1 MDALGGARRRWRRS
15 VLVVVRTMWILV
27 SIVMMVAAGVAWAT
41 YQDLDTGV
49 RRSKAIPPDAARSV
63 GAMNLLVMGLTTRL
77 DLNGDPLPDDILAQL
92 QAGESDR
99 GGYNANT
106 LMLLHIPNDGSQAT
120 ALSVPRDNFVDLHGV
135 PGAPVK
141 GKIKEA
147 YGRAKI
153 AEETRLRAAGLQD
166 LHELEYRGREAGRRA
181 QIETVSTFLDVPID
195 HMAEVSLAGFYYL
208 ARALGG
214 IEVCVNNAT
223 RDPMS
228 GSDLVAGRQT
238 LNASQ
243 ALAFVRQRHGLKN
256 GDLDRTRRQQAFIA
270 AVTYKLRG
278 QGAAT
283 DPKILS
289 GLMDVAKQNVV
300 LDEGMDLF
308 DFALRASSLTGGRM
322 TYLTLPI
329 EDTQTVDG
337 ESINIVDVTKVRKQV
352 GAMIGPNL
360 AKPSSPPPTTAT
372 TTAPT
377 TTSAPPPPAAIPC
390 VD

>member
-1 MDALGGARRRWRRS
+1 
-15 VLVVVRTMWILV
+15 
-27 SIVMMVAAGVAWAT
+27 MMVVAGVAWAT

-49 RRSKAIPPDAARSV
+49 RRSKAIPPDATRSDGGV
-63 GAMNLLVMGLTTRL
+63 NLLVMGLTTRL

-106 LMLLHIPNDGSQAT
+106 LMLLHIPDDGSQAT
-120 ALSVPRDNFVDLHGV
+120 ALSVPRDNFVDLYGV
-135 PGAPVK
+135 PGAPVQ

-166 LHELEYRGREAGRRA
+166 PHELEYRGREAGRRA
-181 QIETVSTFLDVPID
+181 QIETVQVFLDVPID

-223 RDPMS
+223 RDPLS
-228 GSDLVAGRQT
+228 GANLVAGRQI
-238 LNASQ
+238 LDASQ

-270 AVTYKLRG
+270 AVTYKLRT
-278 QGAAT
+278 QGAAS
-283 DPKILS
+283 DPAILA
-289 GLMDVAKQNVV
+289 GLMDVAKQNMVV
-300 LDEGMDLF
+300 DEGMDLF
-308 DFALRASSLTGGRM
+308 DFGLRASGLTGGRM
-322 TYLTLPI
+322 AYRTLPI

-337 ESINIVDVTKVRKQV
+337 ESINIVDVHRVRKEV
-352 GAMIGPNL
+352 AAMIGPKT
-360 AKPSSPPPTTAT
+360 AKPSEP
-372 TTAPT
+372 PT
-377 TTSAPPPPAAIPC
+377 TTSEPPAQTTTTPPVVALPC

>member
-1 MDALGGARRRWRRS
+1 MVRTIW
-15 VLVVVRTMWILV
+15 VLVSV
-27 SIVMMVAAGVAWAT
+27 VMMVVAGVAWAT

-49 RRSKAIPPDAARSV
+49 RRSKAIPPDAPRSV
-63 GAMNLLVMGLTTRL
+63 GAVNLLMMGLTTRL

-106 LMLLHIPNDGSQAT
+106 LMLLHIPNDGSRT
-120 ALSVPRDNFVDLHGV
+120 MALSVPRDNFVELHGV
-135 PGAPVK
+135 PGAPVH

-166 LHELEYRGREAGRRA
+166 SHELEYRGREAGRRA
-181 QIETVSTFLDVPID
+181 QIATVQAFLDVPID

-223 RDPMS
+223 RDPLS
-228 GSDLVAGRQT
+228 GANLVAGRQV
-238 LNASQ
+238 LDASQ

-270 AVTYKLRG
+270 AVTYKLRS
-278 QGAAT
+278 QGAAS
-283 DPKILS
+283 DPAILS
-289 GLMDVAKQNVV
+289 GLMDVAKQNMV

-308 DFALRASSLTGGRM
+308 EFGLRASGMTGGRM

-329 EDTQTVDG
+329 EDTKTVDG
-337 ESINIVDVTKVRKQV
+337 ESINIVDVHRVRKEV
-352 GAMIGPNL
+352 AALIGP
-360 AKPSSPPPTTAT
+360 KTSEPSAQ
-372 TTAPT
+372 PT
-377 TTSAPPPPAAIPC
+377 TTPPSTTSTTPPPAAIPC